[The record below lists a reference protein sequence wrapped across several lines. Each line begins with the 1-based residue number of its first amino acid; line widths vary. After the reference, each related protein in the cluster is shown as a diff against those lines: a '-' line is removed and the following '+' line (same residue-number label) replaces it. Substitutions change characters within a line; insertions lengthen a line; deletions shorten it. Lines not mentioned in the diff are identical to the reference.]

1 LLSVLLALFWLAT
14 GGQGSVFAQTLPD
27 AGQVSSPDAAPPSAA
42 LPDDASAK
50 QATPSSQEPAA
61 KAPSPVS
68 ETSEEMP
75 IDVMVPPSG
84 DLLIA
89 KEPNSKSSQDLS
101 LEALFN
107 IDISVASKSLMKQSE
122 APSIVTVITRSHD

>member
-1 LLSVLLALFWLAT
+1 
-14 GGQGSVFAQTLPD
+14 
-27 AGQVSSPDAAPPSAA
+27 
-42 LPDDASAK
+42 
-50 QATPSSQEPAA
+50 
-61 KAPSPVS
+61 
-68 ETSEEMP
+68 MP

-122 APSIVTVITRSHD
+122 APSIVTVITRSMIEALGSRSVAESPA